1 MTNFA
6 SNAISLEQI
15 TSRYPD
21 SGTLITF
28 FQFLFISLHGLPK
41 QVAFSQGRFP
51 FPRLK
56 TRKIPLTPYLIQVA
70 LFYVVSLLNNAAFGY
85 QIPMPVHIIFRSGG
99 LIVGMILGRLI
110 VGKRWESPF
119 LCSIIV
125 VYDA

>member
-1 MTNFA
+1 MFST

-28 FQFLFISLHGLPK
+28 FQFLLISLHGLPQ
-41 QVAFSQGRFP
+41 QVTFASSRIP
-51 FPRLK
+51 YPRLK
-56 TRKIPLTPYLIQVA
+56 TRKIPLTPYLIQVS

-99 LIVGMILGRLI
+99 LIVGMILGRII
-110 VGKRWESPF
+110 VGKR
-119 LCSIIV
+119 
-125 VYDA
+125 